1 VIQRQDRI
9 SAAIEDHP
17 LDYNAREDL
26 DDEDYQERRRFE
38 LFFKVISVLLL
49 IVLVCLAIWVNN
61 FEKWISW
68 VAGIAATSIAFILP
82 SLFYMGATT
91 QKNTGNIYYVLSWIT
106 LVIGLVCMCLNVFSN
121 IYGLFH

>member
-1 VIQRQDRI
+1 M
-9 SAAIEDHP
+9 
-17 LDYNAREDL
+17 
-26 DDEDYQERRRFE
+26 
-38 LFFKVISVLLL
+38 FFKVISVLLL

-91 QKNTGNIYYVLSWIT
+91 KKNAGNIYYVLSWIT
-106 LVIGLVCMCLNVFSN
+106 
-121 IYGLFH
+121 